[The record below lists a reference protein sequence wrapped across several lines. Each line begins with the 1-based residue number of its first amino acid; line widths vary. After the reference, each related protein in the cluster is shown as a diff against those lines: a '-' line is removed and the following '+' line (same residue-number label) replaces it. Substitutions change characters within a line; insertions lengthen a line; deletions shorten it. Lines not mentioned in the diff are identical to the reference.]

1 MFEASFNSTVQ
12 GSRSRVDLETRRS
25 EMSHRLTLIVDEAD
39 VEAPERS
46 TRHHRRSCTWRM
58 TSQVGDRVGDQR
70 S

>member
-46 TRHHRRSCTWRM
+46 TSHHWRSCTWRM